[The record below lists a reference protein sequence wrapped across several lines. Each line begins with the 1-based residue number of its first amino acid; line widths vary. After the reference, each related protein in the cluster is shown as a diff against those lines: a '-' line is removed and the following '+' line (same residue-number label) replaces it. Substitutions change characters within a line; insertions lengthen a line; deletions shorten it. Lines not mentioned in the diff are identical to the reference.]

1 MRIGVLYSRLRVEE
15 KWLFAALDNRDVT
28 YDRLLDR
35 DVTFELN
42 KAEYWQRYDT
52 VIIRSLSTSRG
63 LYAAQVLNSIGVP
76 TINSHEVAA
85 VCSDKVSTTIAL
97 TQAGIPQPSTRLA
110 FSVDTAIDAGEE
122 LGYPYVIKPVIGSWG
137 RLVNRIND
145 RDAAEAV
152 FEHR

>member
-1 MRIGVLYSRLRVEE
+1 MHIGVLYSRLRVEE

-76 TINSHEVAA
+76 TINSHEVAT

-122 LGYPYVIKPVIGSWG
+122 LGYPYVIKPVICLLYTSPSP
-137 RLVNRIND
+137 
-145 RDAAEAV
+145 RD
-152 FEHR
+152 